1 MININLIIFLILILA
16 IFKYSNYKNENFEI
30 ISGLNLMN
38 MAIKDRL
45 ALANQTLALAN
56 QTTGWNSAP
65 AAPAAP
71 PSSSKVYK
79 FVGTA
84 APPPSSSKVYK
95 FVGTAAPPP
104 SNALD
109 PARKKELEDLILFS
123 NANRAKMRAF
133 SAKLRPRPT
142 LLKPRP
148 SKQP

>member
-84 APPPSSSKVYK
+84 APPPS
-95 FVGTAAPPP
+95 
-104 SNALD
+104 NALD